1 MTAKDTGKAPRSTDG
16 PEPVAGAN
24 DLAPPS
30 GLRALPDSHGR
41 HAAVVAADGQAVDA
55 PGADLGGDAWQQE
68 EIELDRRRERRLV
81 WQSLV
86 AFAVVAALVLAG
98 RVQGW

>member
-1 MTAKDTGKAPRSTDG
+1 MTARRPDEGARPTTGPAPV
-16 PEPVAGAN
+16 PGAH
-24 DLAPPS
+24 DLAPPPAP
-30 GLRALPDSHGR
+30 GVRQEGHGR
-41 HAAVVAADGQAVDA
+41 HAAVASAGRRAVEA
-55 PGADLGGDAWQQE
+55 PGGVLGDDSWQQR
-68 EIELDRRRERRLV
+68 EIERDRRRERRLV